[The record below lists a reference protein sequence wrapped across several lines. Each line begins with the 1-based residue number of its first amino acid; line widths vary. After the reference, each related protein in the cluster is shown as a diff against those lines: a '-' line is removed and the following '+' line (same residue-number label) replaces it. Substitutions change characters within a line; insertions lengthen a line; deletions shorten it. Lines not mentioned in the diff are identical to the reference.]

1 MDKDIISLC
10 FILIVGIIAF
20 VAVEIEFKIRIKEH
34 EENIR
39 RLEENDKKRNPF
51 VGHIENREGQ

>member
-39 RLEENDKKRNPF
+39 RLEENDRMLEQRSFKWK
-51 VGHIENREGQ
+51 